1 MKKEYSKIIFI
12 ILLTIFLEVIVF
24 NITSYRTLLGKY
36 EIEKYTEP
44 KFLYTE
50 DDWAYFE
57 IENINKKLASIRIDY
72 KDSVDNTAYRIYFAD
87 ETSSEYQYLTT
98 KEYISNYKKSEFVP
112 LYLSGNVEKILVGI
126 ENDLYEMQE
135 LEQITINE
143 KIPFEFNFVRFIVV
157 LASLI
162 LSYAIKNTKIF
173 NIEYSG
179 KNLKQEIILV
189 AVLGVFFLL
198 TSAINNHSKYEPDVY
213 TNNYLRAIDR
223 GIYNID
229 FVDALRQGK
238 THLLEE
244 PTEKFLELENPYDVI
259 ERSKV
264 SRDVDYKWDT
274 AYYNGHFYI
283 YFGILPALLIFL
295 PYNLL
300 TGGYLKISIVVLVLS
315 LLSLILLKEIL
326 LKIIVRYFKNIPFK
340 NVFLYLIIMCS
351 GTLILYANGMS
362 RVYEL
367 MIIAGLYCCLQGIW
381 FVLNSLEKD
390 NNKHINIFWGSL
402 FLALSVACRPID
414 LLISLTILPYLI
426 SLFIKYIKNI
436 KENKL
441 NLLKLIAA
449 VAIPYLT
456 IGAALMYYNY
466 IRFGNV
472 FDFGAKYQLTINNMM
487 ELGSR
492 IFTIPVGVISNLFK
506 VPHFVPYF
514 PFITHSNDHLS
525 FYGTYYIENL
535 IGGIFMIA
543 PICFFVFY
551 IFKFNKKVENKELK
565 VMVNVLTIVSISIAC
580 ISVAMAGSNQRYL
593 IDYAWMIIM
602 AGILIFTFLYSL
614 LQHEETKKIL
624 NKILAIVA
632 VYTFL
637 LGISTGILTEK
648 ETMKY
653 SSPKEY
659 NKLKYTIC
667 FWE

>member
-1 MKKEYSKIIFI
+1 MKKKYSKMIFI
-12 ILLTIFLEVIVF
+12 ILLAIFLEVIVF

-44 KFLYTE
+44 KRLYTE
-50 DDWAYFE
+50 DGWAYFE
-57 IENINKKLASIRIDY
+57 IENINKELASIRVDY
-72 KDSVDNTAYRIYFAD
+72 KDSVDNAAYRIYFID

-98 KEYISNYKKSEFVP
+98 KEYVSDYKKSEFVP
-112 LYLSGNVEKILVGI
+112 LYLSGNVERILVGI

-135 LEQITINE
+135 LEQITVNE
-143 KIPFEFNFVRFIVV
+143 KIPFDFNFIRFIIV
-157 LASLI
+157 LLSLMI
-162 LSYAIKNTKIF
+162 SYAIKNTKIF

-189 AVLGVFFLL
+189 IVLGMFFLL
-198 TSAINNHSKYEPDVY
+198 TSAINNFSKYEPDIY
-213 TNNYLRAIDR
+213 TYNYLRAIDR
-223 GIYNID
+223 GIYNVD

-238 THLLEE
+238 TYLLEE
-244 PTEKFLELENPYDVI
+244 PTKEFLELENPYDVI
-259 ERSKV
+259 ERNKV
-264 SRDVDYKWDT
+264 SRDIDYKWDT
-274 AYYNGHFYI
+274 AYYNGRFYI

-315 LLSLILLKEIL
+315 LLILILLKEIL
-326 LKIIVRYFKNIPFK
+326 LKIIVRYFNKIPFK

-381 FVLNSLEKD
+381 FILNSLEKD
-390 NNKHINIFWGSL
+390 KNKHTNIFCGSL

-414 LLISLTILPYLI
+414 LLVSIIILPYLI

-441 NLLKLIAA
+441 NLLKLIIS
-449 VAIPYLT
+449 VTIPYLT
-456 IGAALMYYNY
+456 IGAGLMYYNY
-466 IRFGNV
+466 IRFGNA

-492 IFTIPVGVISNLFK
+492 IFTIPVGIISNLFK

-514 PFITHSNDHLS
+514 PFITHSNDHLT

-551 IFKFNKKVENKELK
+551 IFKFNKKAENKELK
-565 VMVNVLTIVSISIAC
+565 VIVNILTAVGLGIAC
-580 ISVAMAGSNQRYL
+580 VSAAIAGSNQRYL

-602 AGILIFTFLYSL
+602 AGILIFTFLYNL
-614 LQHEETKKIL
+614 LKHEETKKVL
-624 NKILAIVA
+624 NKILAILA

-637 LGISTGILTEK
+637 VGISTGILTEK

-659 NKLKYTIC
+659 NKLKYTVC